1 MPSDLALLIIELI
14 ALLVG
19 LISAWILGIRMQRR
33 IRRALRRKVEDTD
46 LTSLRAWMAVEEAE
60 KKSDRVKPI
69 QASDK
74 NTISLQWAGLPI
86 EYWIDINILEWSPVS
101 ETLGELCGKFPGQS
115 REHHISLITKRL
127 THLALINEIGFQLE
141 TGEVRTNLSSE
152 EGLTKLKFSRTWDVS
167 GEEELIVFFKT
178 LSLRQKLSNLWNRVQ
193 GKPYSGR
200 GSSVRRS
207 R

>member
-1 MPSDLALLIIELI
+1 MPSDLALLII

-33 IRRALRRKVEDTD
+33 IRRALGRKVEDTD
-46 LTSLRAWMAVEEAE
+46 LTSLRTWMAVEEAE
-60 KKSDRVKPI
+60 KKSGRVKLI

-86 EYWIDINILEWSPVS
+86 EYWIDINILESSPVS
-101 ETLGELCGKFPGQS
+101 ETLGDLCGMFPEQS

-141 TGEVRTNLSSE
+141 TREVRTNLSSE
-152 EGLTKLKFSRTWDVS
+152 EGLTRLKFSRTWDVG

-178 LSLRQKLSNLWNRVQ
+178 LSLRQKLSNLWNRIQ
-193 GKPYSGR
+193 
-200 GSSVRRS
+200 GSS
-207 R
+207 

>member
-1 MPSDLALLIIELI
+1 MPSDLTLLIIELI

-46 LTSLRAWMAVEEAE
+46 PTSLRAWMAVEEAE
-60 KKSDRVKPI
+60 KKSGRVKPI
-69 QASDK
+69 QA
-74 NTISLQWAGLPI
+74 WAGLPI

-207 R
+207 QIG

>member
-127 THLALINEIGFQLE
+127 TYLALINEIGFQLE
-141 TGEVRTNLSSE
+141 TGAVRTNLFLLGAQLLLVTLLVLVAHSQ
-152 EGLTKLKFSRTWDVS
+152 GLCSKPRPVVFRTVGDCV
-167 GEEELIVFFKT
+167 G
-178 LSLRQKLSNLWNRVQ
+178 LR
-193 GKPYSGR
+193 
-200 GSSVRRS
+200 
-207 R
+207 